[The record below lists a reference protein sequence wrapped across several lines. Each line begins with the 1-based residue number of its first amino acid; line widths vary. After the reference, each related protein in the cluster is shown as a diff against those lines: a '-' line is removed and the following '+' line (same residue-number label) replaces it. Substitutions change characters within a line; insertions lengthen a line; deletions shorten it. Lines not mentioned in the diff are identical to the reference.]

1 MGGRNK
7 LHLPV
12 AGTPLLRRS
21 VDTLVR
27 AQLGEILVVL
37 GHESANTR
45 VLLEGLPVSTVY
57 NDDYASGQ
65 MTSVH
70 CGLAALSQDCD
81 GVMVALGDQP
91 ALAVSDIDYLV
102 EAFYTRDGGEVVIPQ
117 FNGQRGNPLI
127 ISSRCRGQIVS
138 GKTNLGCRRFIENN
152 PELVRSVEMPGPSV
166 VIDLDTPVEYSSF
179 CDSITAQH
187 DTPKQQQAN

>member
-1 MGGRNK
+1 MSDAVAAMNKSRISVIVLAAGESRRMGGRNK

-91 ALAVSDIDYLV
+91 ALAGDRRAIL
-102 EAFYTRDGGEVVIPQ
+102 RRPGGAASWP
-117 FNGQRGNPLI
+117 
-127 ISSRCRGQIVS
+127 SR
-138 GKTNLGCRRFIENN
+138 L
-152 PELVRSVEMPGPSV
+152 
-166 VIDLDTPVEYSSF
+166 
-179 CDSITAQH
+179 A
-187 DTPKQQQAN
+187 